1 MLKPWVQPL
10 FLLLTAACF
19 ALAVFIYQT
28 ANITFSILALLA
40 SLFFLSQTSR
50 FSKKTIR
57 TDDAGGIQYNGE
69 FIPYHSIKSI
79 QVISQDRITT
89 GGLMF
94 NPLGNSNVYIIRT
107 DEREHQILGKLYKE
121 ADSLFRQIS
130 DKSGVSILDR

>member
-1 MLKPWVQPL
+1 MI
-10 FLLLTAACF
+10 F
-19 ALAVFIYQT
+19 AM
-28 ANITFSILALLA
+28 LALLA

-69 FIPYHSIKSI
+69 FIHYHSIKSI

-107 DEREHQILGKLYKE
+107 DNREYQILGKLYRD
-121 ADSLFRQIS
+121 ADALFRQIS
-130 DKSGVSILDR
+130 NQSGIQISGR